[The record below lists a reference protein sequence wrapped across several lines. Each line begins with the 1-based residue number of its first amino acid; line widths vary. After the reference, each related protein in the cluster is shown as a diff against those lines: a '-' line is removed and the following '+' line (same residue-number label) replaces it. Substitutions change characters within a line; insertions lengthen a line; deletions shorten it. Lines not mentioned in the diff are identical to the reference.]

1 VRRYVPEL
9 KNYSDKYIY
18 EPWKAPIADQKKW
31 GCVIKGDGGYA
42 ESNEKNENGGAEAD
56 EDRLTA
62 LKIAQEGEV
71 GEGDGDMMVYPKPMF
86 DFARQRE
93 ICIGGLKSAYHIGLH
108 GNSPKVLDG
117 TWREL
122 FDDDAEGPTEG
133 TKGPPGAMVGVGGYG
148 DGDDEPT
155 AKPAAKPAARGKR
168 QREETPENDVAPLSK
183 SPRTRGSVTPG
194 RKGRAG
200 QATLDGHVKKLKR

>member
-1 VRRYVPEL
+1 MRRYVPEL

-42 ESNEKNENGGAEAD
+42 ESNEKNGAEPEAD
-56 EDRLTA
+56 EDRLTS

-71 GEGDGDMMVYPKPMF
+71 AEGEGEMMLYPKPMF

-93 ICIGGLKSAYHIGLH
+93 ICISGLKSAYHIGLH

-133 TKGPPGAMVGVGGYG
+133 KGGPPGAMIGD
-148 DGDDEPT
+148 DGDDELT
-155 AKPAAKPAARGKR
+155 VKSTEKPAARQKR
-168 QREETPENDVAPLSK
+168 QRAETPENDIAPPAK
-183 SPRTRGSVTPG
+183 SPRTRGLVTPG

-200 QATLDGHVKKLKR
+200 QATLDGHVKKMKP

>member
-1 VRRYVPEL
+1 VPEL

-18 EPWKAPIADQKKW
+18 EPWKAPIVDQKKW

-42 ESNEKNENGGAEAD
+42 ESNEANGERPEAD
-56 EDRLTA
+56 EDRLTS

-71 GEGDGDMMVYPKPMF
+71 AEGEGDIMVYPKPMF

-93 ICIGGLKSAYHIGLH
+93 ICISGLKSAYHIGLH

-133 TKGPPGAMVGVGGYG
+133 TNGPPGTMVGEE
-148 DGDDEPT
+148 GDDEPT
-155 AKPAAKPAARGKR
+155 TKPSAKPAAKPAAKHKR
-168 QREETPENDVAPLSK
+168 QREETPENDVAPPSK

-194 RKGRAG
+194 RKGRSG
-200 QATLDGHVKKLKR
+200 QATLDGHVKKMKP

>member
-1 VRRYVPEL
+1 MRRYVPEL

-31 GCVIKGDGGYA
+31 GCFIKGDGGYA
-42 ESNEKNENGGAEAD
+42 ESNEANGNTPEAD
-56 EDRLTA
+56 EDRLTS

-71 GEGDGDMMVYPKPMF
+71 AEGEGEMMVYPKPMF

-93 ICIGGLKSAYHIGLH
+93 ICISGLKSAYHIGLH

-133 TKGPPGAMVGVGGYG
+133 KSGPPGAMVGG
-148 DGDDEPT
+148 DGDGTDDE
-155 AKPAAKPAARGKR
+155 PAAKPAAKNKR
-168 QREETPENDVAPLSK
+168 RREETPENDVAPPSK
-183 SPRTRGSVTPG
+183 SPRTRGSITPG
-194 RKGRAG
+194 RKGRIG
-200 QATLDGHVKKLKR
+200 QATLDGHVKKMKP

>member
-1 VRRYVPEL
+1 MRRYVPEL

-42 ESNEKNENGGAEAD
+42 ESNEEKNAEPEAD
-56 EDRLTA
+56 EDRLTS
-62 LKIAQEGEV
+62 LKIAQAGEIAEGET
-71 GEGDGDMMVYPKPMF
+71 MVYPKPMF

-93 ICIGGLKSAYHIGLH
+93 VCISGLKSAYHIGLH

-122 FDDDAEGPTEG
+122 FDNDAEGPTEG
-133 TKGPPGAMVGVGGYG
+133 TNGPPGAMVGEDG
-148 DGDDEPT
+148 DGDIEPP
-155 AKPAAKPAARGKR
+155 AKPAPKHKR
-168 QREETPENDVAPLSK
+168 QREETPENEVAPPSK
-183 SPRTRGSVTPG
+183 SPRTRGSLTPG
-194 RKGRAG
+194 RKGAKAG
-200 QATLDGHVKKLKR
+200 QATLDGHVKKMKP

>member
-42 ESNEKNENGGAEAD
+42 ESNEANGNAPEAD
-56 EDRLTA
+56 EDRLKS

-71 GEGDGDMMVYPKPMF
+71 AEGEAEMMVYPKPMF

-93 ICIGGLKSAYHIGLH
+93 ICINGLKSAYHIGLH

-122 FDDDAEGPTEG
+122 FDDDAEGPTKG
-133 TKGPPGAMVGVGGYG
+133 KNGPPGAMVGDDG
-148 DGDDEPT
+148 DGDDDEPV
-155 AKPAAKPAARGKR
+155 AKPAAKNKR
-168 QREETPENDVAPLSK
+168 RREETPENDVAPPSK

-194 RKGRAG
+194 RKGRTG
-200 QATLDGHVKKLKR
+200 QATLDGHVKKMKP